1 MNDFENKKK
10 VNLAESGKN
19 DQIRKKI
26 YTLRT
31 LRVKYWTLSYF
42 QNRIY
47 YGGNDYNSKISAIK
61 PYKRANEN
69 SIRKAFK
76 SFHSDWLK
84 SDMTHEVGCVYLM
97 VVVSILFHAE
107 FERNDHR
114 EDVLHF
120 IK

>member
-1 MNDFENKKK
+1 MNHLENVGK

-69 SIRKAFK
+69 SVRKAFK
-76 SFHSDWLK
+76 SLHSDWSKGIFDLNQSESRPK
-84 SDMTHEVGCVYLM
+84 
-97 VVVSILFHAE
+97 
-107 FERNDHR
+107 FEN
-114 EDVLHF
+114 HF
-120 IK
+120 ELDR

>member
-1 MNDFENKKK
+1 MFSNKALVFYWLNARDSARECQRARPRVNDLENMEK

-69 SIRKAFK
+69 SVRKAFE
-76 SFHSDWLK
+76 SLHSDWPRK
-84 SDMTHEVGCVYLM
+84 
-97 VVVSILFHAE
+97 ILTYG
-107 FERNDHR
+107 
-114 EDVLHF
+114 
-120 IK
+120 

>member
-1 MNDFENKKK
+1 MNDFENRKK

-61 PYKRANEN
+61 PFKRANEN

-76 SFHSDWLK
+76 SLHSDWSK
-84 SDMTHEVGCVYLM
+84 
-97 VVVSILFHAE
+97 VSHMIECLRIRWNQSESGVH
-107 FERNDHR
+107 FEN
-114 EDVLHF
+114 HF
-120 IK
+120 KLDRR

>member
-1 MNDFENKKK
+1 MKK

-19 DQIRKKI
+19 NQIRKKI

-69 SIRKAFK
+69 SVRKAFT
-76 SFHSDWLK
+76 SLHSDWSKAIFDLNQ
-84 SDMTHEVGCVYLM
+84 SE
-97 VVVSILFHAE
+97 SRSS
-107 FERNDHR
+107 FENCFKLDR
-114 EDVLHF
+114 
-120 IK
+120 

>member
-1 MNDFENKKK
+1 MNHLENVGK

-69 SIRKAFK
+69 SVRKAFK
-76 SFHSDWLK
+76 SLHSDWPK
-84 SDMTHEVGCVYLM
+84 AIFDMNQPE
-97 VVVSILFHAE
+97 SRPK
-107 FERNDHR
+107 FEN
-114 EDVLHF
+114 HF
-120 IK
+120 ELDR

>member
-1 MNDFENKKK
+1 MEK

-19 DQIRKKI
+19 NQIRKKI

-69 SIRKAFK
+69 SVRKAFK
-76 SFHSDWLK
+76 SFHSDWPETNLTYVSLRVVQTQAILFSK
-84 SDMTHEVGCVYLM
+84 SMSEKVGSDM
-97 VVVSILFHAE
+97 
-107 FERNDHR
+107 ER
-114 EDVLHF
+114 L
-120 IK
+120 

>member
-61 PYKRANEN
+61 PYKRANDN
-69 SIRKAFK
+69 SVRKVFK
-76 SFHSDWLK
+76 SLHSDWSK
-84 SDMTHEVGCVYLM
+84 ADMSHMT
-97 VVVSILFHAE
+97 E
-107 FERNDHR
+107 FLRIRLNQSESRSYFENRPKLDR
-114 EDVLHF
+114 R
-120 IK
+120 

>member
-1 MNDFENKKK
+1 MENMEK

-19 DQIRKKI
+19 NQIRKKI

-76 SFHSDWLK
+76 SVHSDWPK
-84 SDMTHEVGCVYLM
+84 ADMTHKVGCVYLT
-97 VVVSILFHAE
+97 VVVSRLLQAE
-107 FERNDHR
+107 FGQTDHR
-114 EDVLHF
+114 EDAFHF

>member
-1 MNDFENKKK
+1 M
-10 VNLAESGKN
+10 NLAESGKN

-61 PYKRANEN
+61 PFKRANEN

-76 SFHSDWLK
+76 SLHSDWSKADMSHMIEFLRIRLNQSESRAHFENHLK
-84 SDMTHEVGCVYLM
+84 L
-97 VVVSILFHAE
+97 
-107 FERNDHR
+107 DHR
-114 EDVLHF
+114 
-120 IK
+120 

>member
-1 MNDFENKKK
+1 MLDFDWPNARVNDFENRKK

-61 PYKRANEN
+61 PYKRANDN
-69 SIRKAFK
+69 SVRKVFK
-76 SFHSDWLK
+76 SLHSDWSK
-84 SDMTHEVGCVYLM
+84 ADMSHKT
-97 VVVSILFHAE
+97 E
-107 FERNDHR
+107 F
-114 EDVLHF
+114 LA
-120 IK
+120 